1 MKIEEL
7 EYESIE
13 KLINMKKKK
22 QKGMKLNNLNLKILK
37 EKRIQKSETLQ
48 HTSDDM
54 FQQMLRLYQM

>member
-37 EKRIQKSETLQ
+37 EKSIKK
-48 HTSDDM
+48 
-54 FQQMLRLYQM
+54 